1 LIIVLG
7 SVGYVFVAL
16 GATMMALLI
25 GGIVFVLLMG
35 LAGACEAIANAI
47 NTDDEDDE
55 AEEDV

>member
-1 LIIVLG
+1 MIVLG

-16 GATMMALLI
+16 GATVMALLI

-47 NTDDEDDE
+47 NTEDDDEDE
-55 AEEDV
+55 EEDV